1 MTRTRKIIT
10 TVVALAAAVSLT
22 AALYFTNDEEQQPEA
37 TIASKL
43 HAMTVANGPQPSIG
57 LYYVYDGDPTTGAGV
72 CFAQWQLL
80 FRTDNETLYYKSGTA
95 CTAWTPFS
103 GAGGGTVTGT
113 GAPPDISI
121 WTGATSIGNYG
132 GDTTCNSA
140 GSAMQTLSAAG
151 VATCVA
157 VGSGDVTGTG
167 SAHYYSQWTSPT
179 NLTYSNILDTGS
191 FQNTTRF
198 MNSYNQFD
206 VSVFSYN
213 GDFTA
218 GLEAPGIGSLVGS
231 GRFVSYYPSASGGSN
246 NFNAQLIDT
255 TSQNT
260 GTGGN
265 LELWGNVATLPTFS
279 PEPAVEIKASKTTAV
294 ASDDTYDAF
303 IKTYSA
309 GSEVSVCKAGHDGG
323 LSLQT
328 AGGYMQ
334 LIQATGSTAT
344 PKITAY
350 AGNPNTHVSGTAGDF
365 LVDTSTPAL
374 WQSTGSTAW
383 TQAGSAGSVSG
394 TANVVAKFTS
404 STAVGNSDETDDGT
418 TFGAGANFLV
428 TLSTG
433 HFVGGSGG
441 YVTGDV
447 GFSSTAAAFTPGA
460 LVDIRTSS
468 NQPLEVFRY
477 NATSS
482 GTNMAFGRGRG
493 TIASPAALSLSDQI
507 LQMIIYGYDTN
518 NAVNNNAILS
528 TNVDQAPGV
537 GIVPSNFQVQL
548 EDASG
553 TMRIRDRVDS
563 GGHQVY
569 PQITSPTA
577 TSCGTGSS
585 VAGTDNAGTV
595 TVGTAATGCTL
606 SFALSWATPTP
617 ASTATCTVTSQT
629 SIVFTYAVSNTAIT
643 IVSASASSDVFNWT
657 CAGY

>member
-1 MTRTRKIIT
+1 MKRIVLALTIL
-10 TVVALAAAVSLT
+10 VGGAVALANTQYQISDTSHDITFGGNSILLT
-22 AALYFTNDEEQQPEA
+22 AGT
-37 TIASKL
+37 
-43 HAMTVANGPQPSIG
+43 
-57 LYYVYDGDPTTGAGV
+57 YY
-72 CFAQWQLL
+72 QLVQA
-80 FRTDNETLYYKSGTA
+80 SGTA
-95 CTAWTPFS
+95 ASPREYAF
-103 GAGGGTVTGT
+103 AGNPNGTVTGVK
-113 GAPPDISI
+113 
-121 WTGATSIGNYG
+121 
-132 GDTTCNSA
+132 GD
-140 GSAMQTLSAAG
+140 LLL
-151 VATCVA
+151 
-157 VGSGDVTGTG
+157 DVT
-167 SAHYYSQWTSPT
+167 
-179 NLTYSNILDTGS
+179 
-191 FQNTTRF
+191 
-198 MNSYNQFD
+198 
-206 VSVFSYN
+206 
-213 GDFTA
+213 
-218 GLEAPGIGSLVGS
+218 
-231 GRFVSYYPSASGGSN
+231 
-246 NFNAQLIDT
+246 
-255 TSQNT
+255 
-260 GTGGN
+260 
-265 LELWGNVATLPTFS
+265 
-279 PEPAVEIKASKTTAV
+279 
-294 ASDDTYDAF
+294 
-303 IKTYSA
+303 
-309 GSEVSVCKAGHDGG
+309 
-323 LSLQT
+323 
-328 AGGYMQ
+328 
-334 LIQATGSTAT
+334 
-344 PKITAY
+344 
-350 AGNPNTHVSGTAGDF
+350 
-365 LVDTSTPAL
+365 TPAI
-374 WQSTGSTAW
+374 WQSTGGTAW
-383 TQAGSAGSVSG
+383 SEYIPSG
-394 TANVVAKFTS
+394 TSIPATNNLLQGTG
-404 STAVGNSDETDDGT
+404 TAGTAQASNETDNGT